1 MGVILIDTNHI
12 IIIDMEID
20 SDLKDIWSAV
30 VTVWYGDVYSMAF
43 NKLYFLFLSFFQ
55 GIVLPNTSCS
65 DNKKYENELLLEC
78 SVKNIQNK
86 S

>member
-12 IIIDMEID
+12 HVIIIDMEID
-20 SDLKDIWSAV
+20 SDLKVIWSAV
-30 VTVWYGDVYSMAF
+30 VWRCLQYARMAF
-43 NKLYFLFLSFFQ
+43 NKLYFSFLFFFQ

-65 DNKKYENELLLEC
+65 DNKNYSFMDKDL
-78 SVKNIQNK
+78 SKR